1 MSPVKNIPQ
10 ICHHWN
16 SSLFSSMH
24 SLKGSNFPPFST
36 FKCLF
41 PLHHLLLS
49 VALIHIP
56 LQTLSSYFV
65 KDMTVNEALKVEAF
79 IVFFFQYSVYYKA
92 WRWYVCNHFICL
104 TLCNL
109 MDCSLPG
116 SSVHEIFLTRILA
129 CVVISSSRGSCWPR
143 DQTSVSCIARGFF
156 FFLPLSH
163 LGSPK
168 MVYFLVFC
176 FTDQTICYVSK
187 TKDSFKWCH

>member
-1 MSPVKNIPQ
+1 MFVPFAPPSTI
-10 ICHHWN
+10 
-16 SSLFSSMH
+16 SSSH
-24 SLKGSNFPPFST
+24 PHPTSNFVI
-36 FKCLF
+36 LF
-41 PLHHLLLS
+41 CQRYDSQWSPQSGSFHC
-49 VALIHIP
+49 
-56 LQTLSSYFV
+56 
-65 KDMTVNEALKVEAF
+65 
-79 IVFFFQYSVYYKA
+79 FFFQYSVYYKA